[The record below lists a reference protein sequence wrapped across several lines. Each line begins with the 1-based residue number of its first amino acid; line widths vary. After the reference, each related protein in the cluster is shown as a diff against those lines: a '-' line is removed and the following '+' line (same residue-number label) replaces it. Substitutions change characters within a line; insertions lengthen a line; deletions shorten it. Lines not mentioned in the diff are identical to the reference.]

1 MKNEISLDRLPL
13 AAFAQEG
20 GESSGSLPLAQLAR
34 LAQESQIAP
43 DNLPDHPPILTQVDY
58 SIAAEMRQNAAAAD
72 EPWLQ
77 LRASTVLRLT
87 CQRCLQPVDLPVD
100 CDRTFRFVATETL
113 AAAEDEASE
122 EDVLVL
128 TKQFN
133 LLELIEDE
141 LLMAM
146 PLVPMHS
153 VCPQP
158 VKLQAADPDFEAE
171 PAEKPN
177 PFAILGRLKSSD
189 S

>member
-1 MKNEISLDRLPL
+1 MKNEISLDRLAL
-13 AAFAQEG
+13 APFAQEG
-20 GESSGSLPLAQLAR
+20 GECAGSLPLLQLTR
-34 LAQESQIAP
+34 LAEESLVAL
-43 DNLPDHPPILTQVDY
+43 DALTAQDQSLGRVDY
-58 SIAAEMRQNAAAAD
+58 AFSAEMRQNASAFD

-77 LRASTVLRLT
+77 LQASTTLRLT
-87 CQRCLQPVDLPVD
+87 CQRCLQPVDLAVD
-100 CDRTFRFVATETL
+100 FKRTFRFVANEEL

-122 EDVLVL
+122 EDVLAL

-133 LLELIEDE
+133 IVELIEDE

-146 PLVPMHS
+146 PLVPMHDI
-153 VCPQP
+153 CPQP

-177 PFAILGRLKSSD
+177 PFAVLSRLKSSD

>member
-1 MKNEISLDRLPL
+1 MKNEISLERLPL

-20 GESSGSLPLAQLAR
+20 GESAGSLPLSQLTR
-34 LAQESQIAP
+34 LAEESLVAL
-43 DNLPDHPPILTQVDY
+43 NALTTQDEALGRVDY
-58 SIAAEMRQNAAAAD
+58 AFSGEMRQNAAAID
-72 EPWLQ
+72 EPWIQLQ
-77 LRASTVLRLT
+77 ASTTLRLT
-87 CQRCLQPVDLPVD
+87 CQRCLSPVDLNVNFS
-100 CDRTFRFVATETL
+100 RTFRFVVNEEL

-128 TKQFN
+128 AKQFDIA
-133 LLELIEDE
+133 ELIEDE

-146 PLVPMHS
+146 PLVPMHE

-177 PFAILGRLKSSD
+177 PFAVLSRLKSSD